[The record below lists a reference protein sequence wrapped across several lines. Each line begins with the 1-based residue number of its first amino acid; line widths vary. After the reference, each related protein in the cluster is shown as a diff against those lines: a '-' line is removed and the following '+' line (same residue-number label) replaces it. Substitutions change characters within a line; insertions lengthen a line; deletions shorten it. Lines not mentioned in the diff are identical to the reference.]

1 MNRIGF
7 ILLLV
12 LATLLAFV
20 EGRGW
25 TREGILG
32 TRIDAL
38 PVLVVYA
45 SLRGDFLQAVGA
57 AVFAGLLFDSLSVSP
72 LGTSLLSLMLVA
84 LLVIRLRGVVLRDQ
98 ALAQAV
104 LGGMVSALH
113 PAIHLGVLW
122 IFGLRPLIGW
132 ETLAHFGVLGLCGA
146 VFTPLCF
153 LLLDRLGTALT
164 YERKPFSR
172 FRSEVEIK
180 RGRG

>member
-1 MNRIGF
+1 MNRIAF
-7 ILLLV
+7 ILLLA
-12 LATLLAFV
+12 LTALLAFV

-25 TREGILG
+25 TREGLLG
-32 TRIDAL
+32 TRIDAI

-45 SLRGDFLQAVGA
+45 SLRGDFLQAIGA

-72 LGTSLLSLMLVA
+72 LGTSLLSLTLSA
-84 LLVIRLRGVVLRDQ
+84 LLAIRLRGVVLRDQ

-104 LGGMVSALH
+104 LGGIVSALH
-113 PAIHLGVLW
+113 PAAHLILLW
-122 IFGLRPLIGW
+122 IFGPRPPMGW
-132 ETLAHFGVLGLCGA
+132 ETLAHIGVLGLCGA
-146 VFTPLCF
+146 GFAPLCF
-153 LLLDRLGTALT
+153 LLLDRLETALT